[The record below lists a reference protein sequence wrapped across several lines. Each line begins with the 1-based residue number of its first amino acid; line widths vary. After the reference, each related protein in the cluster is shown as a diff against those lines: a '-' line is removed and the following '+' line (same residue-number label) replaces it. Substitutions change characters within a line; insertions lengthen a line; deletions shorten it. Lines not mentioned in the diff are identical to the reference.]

1 MKAPAFWSHGQTS
14 LYPKLLAPLSCLYN
28 KITTSRANKPA
39 DFKADIPVICIGN
52 LTMGGAGKTP
62 TAIAVCTMLR
72 HLGKNPAFLSRGY
85 GGTVT
90 GPVFVTTAH
99 KAEEVG
105 DEPLLLRQHATVCVS
120 KNRIDGAK
128 ALAAHGADVIIMDD
142 GFQNPHLHKDLSII
156 VIDGG
161 FGHGNERVFPAGPL
175 RESLQN
181 GLART
186 DLAVLIGADATQT
199 TERLHQIKPDLTVL
213 NAQIC
218 AQENPV
224 LHKRPCLAFAGIGR
238 PEKFFRTLTQMGV
251 SLIGTQAF
259 SDHHPFSLNEINSL
273 KAEAK
278 KQGATLV
285 TTEKDFVRLPPVLRD
300 GIEVLK
306 ITLDFEQS
314 DMLHD
319 HLKQY

>member
-14 LYPKLLAPLSCLYN
+14 VYAKLLTPLACLYN
-28 KITTSRANKPA
+28 TITTSRANKPA
-39 DFKADIPVICIGN
+39 GFKADIPVICIGN

-62 TAIAVCTMLR
+62 TAIAICTILR
-72 HLGKNPAFLSRGY
+72 TLGKNPAFLSRGY

-90 GPVFVTTAH
+90 GPMFVTTAH

-105 DEPLLLRQHATVCVS
+105 DEPLLLRQHAPVCVS

-128 ALAAHGADVIIMDD
+128 ALVAHGADIIIMDD

-186 DLAVLIGADATQT
+186 DLAVLIGDDLTQT
-199 TERLHQIKPDLTVL
+199 TKRLHQIKPDLAIL
-213 NAQIC
+213 NAQIR
-218 AQENPV
+218 AEEN
-224 LHKRPCLAFAGIGR
+224 LALRERPCLAFAGIGR
-238 PEKFFRTLTQMGV
+238 PEKFFQTLTQMGICLV
-251 SLIGTQAF
+251 GTRAF
-259 SDHHPFSLNEINSL
+259 GDHHPFRADEINSL

-285 TTEKDFVRLPPVLRD
+285 TTEKDFVRLPDALRD
-300 GIEVLK
+300 GIDVLK
-306 ITLDFEQS
+306 ITLDFEQA
-314 DMLHD
+314 DMLND